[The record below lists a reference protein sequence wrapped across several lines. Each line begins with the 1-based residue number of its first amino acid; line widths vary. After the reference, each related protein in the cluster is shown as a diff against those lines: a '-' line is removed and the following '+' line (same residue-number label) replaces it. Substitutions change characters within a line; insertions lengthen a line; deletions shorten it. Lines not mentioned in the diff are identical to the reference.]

1 MPVPEY
7 PQYIE
12 GILLGVLAGVCIIYG
27 FQTRV
32 KYPLWMVKSY
42 DHPWII
48 LVFIL
53 LSVYVLQHNAKIGAM
68 LLIMTMALI
77 IDGIIFTR
85 TLKLNSP

>member
-1 MPVPEY
+1 MSIPEY

-12 GILLGVLAGVCIIYG
+12 GIVLGVLAGVCIIYG

-48 LVFIL
+48 LVLIL

>member
-1 MPVPEY
+1 MQVPEY

-12 GILLGVLAGVCIIYG
+12 GIVLGVLAGVCIIYG

-48 LVFIL
+48 LVLIL

-85 TLKLNSP
+85 TLKLNNP

>member
-7 PQYIE
+7 PECIE
-12 GILLGVLAGVCIIYG
+12 GVVLGVLAGVCIIYG

-48 LVFIL
+48 LVLIL

>member
-1 MPVPEY
+1 MQVPEY

-48 LVFIL
+48 LVLIL

-85 TLKLNSP
+85 TLKLNNS

>member
-7 PQYIE
+7 PEYIE
-12 GILLGVLAGVCIIYG
+12 GVVLGVLAGVCIIYG

-48 LVFIL
+48 LVLIL